1 MTENEVAAK
10 DVKEAGSMMVLLG
23 ILQVIVGI
31 VAIAAP
37 LAAGTAV
44 VWIIGIVLL
53 VVGGA
58 WLFGAFKEETFAS
71 GAVTFLGG
79 LLYLV
84 VGILVLLHPLA
95 GLGFLG
101 TLLAIFLFMRGILQ
115 IQGSFIVKPEK
126 GWGWLLFGGILAILL
141 GVLLMMKWPIGG
153 MWAIGVFIGIE
164 LLFSGVTV
172 LLFGGDLRDAAK
184 AKGG

>member
-1 MTENEVAAK
+1 MTDS
-10 DVKEAGSMMVLLG
+10 DVKELKQAGGSMVFLG
-23 ILQVIVGI
+23 ILQIIVGI
-31 VAIAAP
+31 LAILAP
-37 LAAGTAV
+37 LAAGKAV
-44 VWIIGIVLL
+44 VWVIGVVLIVL
-53 VVGGA
+53 GGA
-58 WLFGAFKEETFAS
+58 WLFGAFKEDSFGA

-84 VGILVLLHPLA
+84 CGILVILHPLA

-115 IQGSFIVKPEK
+115 IQGAFVVKPEK

-141 GVLLMMKWPIGG
+141 GVLLMMNWPLGG

-164 LLFSGVTV
+164 LLFTGMTV
-172 LLFGGDLRDAAK
+172 LFFGGDLRSAAK
-184 AKGG
+184 DAGA